1 MSDFILKQESFSLK
15 ILERVPIPQAGEC
28 FLLYKEGA
36 GKEESMVINSGGKYS
51 STEIR
56 HRRYNKKATISLEE
70 RDVLVQNFEI
80 SMKDE
85 PFRFR
90 VNVHIS
96 CVLQDVREY
105 FFAERL
111 SEQDIRRIL
120 RNAVSENSDTWEMR
134 ECLKA
139 QNAIEESIERK
150 FGRYSYFR
158 FKIKELKVTPDGGA
172 SKIIES
178 ETNAVV
184 TKKTKQKETEAEIV
198 CVEEDFKLQQAKLKS
213 MAANM
218 KQFGILGPV
227 VSEYVDGKLTG
238 TELYNR
244 MMKARVDELSLLKTI
259 MGDDSLTQEQFID
272 RVDQILSGTNY
283 IPSNAKPQLE
293 KRNAPMIGE
302 SCLEETEED
311 SLEDGDRI

>member
-1 MSDFILKQESFSLK
+1 MSDFILKQEPFSLK
-15 ILERVPIPQAGEC
+15 ILEHVPTPQIGEC

-36 GKEESMVINSGGKYS
+36 GKEESIVINSGGKYS
-51 STEIR
+51 SAEIR
-56 HRRYNKKATISLEE
+56 HRHYNKKVTISLKE
-70 RDVLVQNFEI
+70 RDVIVQNLEI
-80 SMKDE
+80 AMKDT

-96 CVLQDVREY
+96 CVLQDVKEY

-111 SEQDIRRIL
+111 DEQDIRRIL
-120 RNAVSENSDTWEMR
+120 RTVINENSGAWEMR

-158 FKIKELKVTPDGGA
+158 FKIKELKVVPDGDA
-172 SKIIES
+172 AKIIES

-184 TKKTKQKETEAEIV
+184 TKQTKRKKTEAEIV
-198 CVEEDFKLQQAKLKS
+198 CVEEDYKLQQAKMKS

-227 VSEYVDGKLTG
+227 VSEYIDGKLTG

-259 MGDDSLTQEQFID
+259 MGDDSLTQEQFIE

-283 IPSNAKPQLE
+283 IQSNVKPQLE
-293 KRNAPMIGE
+293 KRNEPMIE
-302 SCLEETEED
+302 EHYSEETEED
-311 SLEDGDRI
+311 LLEDGDRI